1 IATSVQA
8 RPFSLSICIRG
19 CACLAARPSRNQYG
33 VSARV
38 LPPRTQLHDHQLEQG
53 LPPNVATSSATRCS
67 LPPSSTAS
75 SHHCEPSPPTA
86 PATSSRPPHLR
97 RRRRVNSCHDQS
109 RRNLHVRSYAT
120 DTTD

>member
-75 SHHCEPSPPTA
+75 SHHCEHSPPTPPPPPPSPPHFR
-86 PATSSRPPHLR
+86 RP
-97 RRRRVNSCHDQS
+97 RRVNPSPHHS

-120 DTTD
+120 DT